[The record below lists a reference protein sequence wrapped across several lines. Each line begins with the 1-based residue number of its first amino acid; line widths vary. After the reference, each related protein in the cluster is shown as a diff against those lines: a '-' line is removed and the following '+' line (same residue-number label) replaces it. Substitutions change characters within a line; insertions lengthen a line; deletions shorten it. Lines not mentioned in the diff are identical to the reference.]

1 MVAFYPAGPWPIK
14 VPDTVWD
21 LGSPVRVPRRLR
33 AGRIRPVDQLP
44 IDLGADR
51 SFNDGVVNIAQN
63 ARLGAEFDPDR
74 PRRCRL

>member
-1 MVAFYPAGPWPIK
+1 MARGQHIGRRRGQIGLVHRIDVALIVAFYPAGPWPIK

-21 LGSPVRVPRRLR
+21 LGSPVRVPGRLR

-51 SFNDGVVNIAQN
+51 SFH
-63 ARLGAEFDPDR
+63 
-74 PRRCRL
+74 